1 MKVLVFHFFY
11 IISTFFSKKKKKS
24 YENNPISKELY
35 FYIFI
40 NKLMII
46 SFQAFLPTCRN
57 TWVYDKLVE
66 KYQYWPSLIFAVAE
80 TNKFKTMT
88 QVEKQ
93 TSTNENCQ
101 KFMMTLLYTTTSF
114 GEMWVNQCSIERYL
128 HKQPKSSVWFGPHEF

>member
-1 MKVLVFHFFY
+1 
-11 IISTFFSKKKKKS
+11 
-24 YENNPISKELY
+24 
-35 FYIFI
+35 
-40 NKLMII
+40 MII